1 MIMMTFF
8 NVRLNKARA
17 AWLLSLF
24 CFFVVSCEPAPKR
37 ETVAFSGSTMGTTY
51 NIKLIVKPEQRQAA
65 KATQVA
71 IDSLLTE
78 FNQSL
83 STYIKDSEIMTI
95 NAAPT
100 QLWLPVSMRFLKVLT
115 LSEQISALSGGAFDV
130 TVAPLVNLWGFGPE
144 WHKDQAPSEQAITQA
159 LTMVDYT
166 AIAIDQPG
174 RRIQKLKPVQ
184 LDFSAIAKGYGVD
197 EVATYLWQQGFHH
210 FMVEIG
216 GELRLHGHNA
226 EGKPWRIGVESPQA
240 GGKIKP
246 VSLSEVGMATSGDYR
261 NYFEQSGVR
270 FSHTIDPSTGQPIK
284 HNLASATVVA
294 GTSAEAD
301 ALATA
306 FSVMGGD
313 KAMALAKREGIA
325 VYLIERKDD
334 AFVARHSPAF
344 SPYLQ
349 EP

>member
-1 MIMMTFF
+1 MMTFIDL
-8 NVRLNKARA
+8 RLNKARA

-24 CFFVVSCEPAPKR
+24 CFLVVSCEQAPKH

-71 IDSLLTE
+71 IDSLLKE

-83 STYIKDSEIMTI
+83 SSYIKDSEIMTI

-100 QLWLPVSMRFLKVLT
+100 QQWLPVSMRFLKVLK
-115 LSEQISALSGGAFDV
+115 LSQEISALSEGAFDV

-144 WHKDQAPSEQAITQA
+144 WQKDQVPSEQAIAKA
-159 LTMVDYT
+159 LAVVDYT
-166 AIAIDQPG
+166 AIGIDEQG
-174 RRIQKLKPVQ
+174 GRIQKLKPVQ

-197 EVATYLWQQGFHH
+197 ELATYLWQQGFHH

-226 EGKPWRIGVESPQA
+226 QGKPWRIGVESPQA
-240 GGKIKP
+240 SGKIKP

-261 NYFEQSGVR
+261 NYFEQNGVR
-270 FSHTIDPSTGQPIK
+270 FSHTIDPSTGHPIT

-294 GTSAEAD
+294 STAAKAD

-325 VYLIERKDD
+325 VYLIERKGE
-334 AFVARHSPAF
+334 AFVARYSPAF